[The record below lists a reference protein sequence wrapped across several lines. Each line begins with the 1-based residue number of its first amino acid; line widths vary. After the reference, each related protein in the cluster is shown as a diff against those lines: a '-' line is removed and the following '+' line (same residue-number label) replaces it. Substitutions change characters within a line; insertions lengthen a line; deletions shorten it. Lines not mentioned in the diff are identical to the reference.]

1 MEELGS
7 EDDLDGLDNGLA
19 KPAGGNLSE
28 KVKLGLAN
36 EKEKVESDRSVAVL
50 EFDCKPDMEIED
62 AMNQSF
68 CAELMETELMMRAT
82 LEAGRLESQAD
93 GMAESGAG
101 ADDVLKEGDE

>member
-1 MEELGS
+1 MLVSGDGS
-7 EDDLDGLDNGLA
+7 
-19 KPAGGNLSE
+19 KP
-28 KVKLGLAN
+28 GLAN